1 MLSGLQ
7 KVGKALMLPIAV
19 LPAAGLLNRLGAE
32 DVLNV
37 PFIHSGGAALF
48 DFLALLFAIG
58 ISIGLSRD
66 NSGAAGLNGAIVF
79 FILNFGVIGINP
91 NINMGVFAGFIAGLT
106 APILY
111 NYLYDKKVFGNQEYF
126 DGKHLAI
133 ILNAIL
139 ALLLVA
145 LFGFAW
151 PTIQGWLDSLNGWI
165 TSAGAFGSAVYGV
178 LNRALIPTGLHHV
191 LNTYLWFGFG
201 SFTDATGQVAHG
213 DINRFFAGDP
223 TAGVFQVGFFPI
235 MMFGLPG
242 AAFAMYL
249 AAKKKNRKEVGGMML
264 SLALTAFLT
273 GITEP
278 IEFTFMFIAPFL
290 YAIHALLMG
299 VSMFITNFLGIKL
312 GFTFSAG
319 FIDFALNYTKG
330 HNAWQL
336 IPIGLVFAVV
346 YFLIFYFVIKKFNL
360 KTPGRE
366 DETEEGLAME
376 MSNAPVQEEAAS
388 LGATEADVPVS
399 GQIDKYERMARG
411 YLAGLGGEE
420 NLVKVDNCT
429 TRLRLTVKDSS
440 LLNEPAL
447 KKAGARGV
455 VKLNKESAQI
465 IVGADVEFVA
475 DKLHD
480 ITGK

>member
-1 MLSGLQ
+1 MLGGLQ
-7 KVGKALMLPIAV
+7 KIGKALMLPIAV
-19 LPAAGLLNRLGAE
+19 LPAAGLLNRLGAD
-32 DVLNV
+32 DVFNV

-48 DFLALLFAIG
+48 TFLSLLFAIG
-58 ISIGLSRD
+58 ISIGLSKD

-79 FILNFGVIGINP
+79 FILNFGVIGVNSS
-91 NINMGVFAGFIAGLT
+91 INMGVFAGFIAGLT

-111 NYLYDKKVFGNQEYF
+111 NYMYDKKIFGNQEF
-126 DGKHLAI
+126 LDGKHVAI
-133 ILNAIL
+133 IINAVL
-139 ALLLVA
+139 TLLLVVI
-145 LFGFAW
+145 FGAAW
-151 PTIQGWLDSLNGWI
+151 PTIQNGLDALNGWI
-165 TSAGAFGSAVYGV
+165 TSAGAFGSAIYGI

-191 LNTYLWFGFG
+191 LNTYLWFGYGDFV
-201 SFTDATGQVAHG
+201 DAAGQMVHG

-223 TAGVFQVGFFPI
+223 TAGTFQVGFFPV

-249 AAKKKNRKEVGGMML
+249 AAKKKNRAEVGGMML
-264 SLALTAFLT
+264 SLAVTAFLT

-290 YAIHALLMG
+290 YAIHAILMG
-299 VSMFITNFLGIKL
+299 VSMFVTNLLGIKL

-319 FIDFALNYTKG
+319 AIDFVLNFTKG

-336 IPIGLVFAVV
+336 IPIGLVFAVI
-346 YFLIFYFVIKKFNL
+346 YFVLFYFIIKKFNL

-366 DETEEGLAME
+366 DETEESLAME
-376 MSNAPVQEEAAS
+376 MPNAEVQESAAS
-388 LGATEADVPVS
+388 LGATEADLPNGKV
-399 GQIDKYERMARG
+399 DKYEQMARG
-411 YLAGLGGEE
+411 YLGGLGGED

-429 TRLRLTVKDSS
+429 TRLRLQVKDAD
-440 LLNEPAL
+440 LMNEAAL
-447 KKAGARGV
+447 KKSGARGV
-455 VKLNKESAQI
+455 VKINKENVQI

-475 DKLHD
+475 DKMRD